1 MRYPARKGR
10 ADSNQKAIADA
21 IRLLGFPVMDLHAAG
36 NGVEDLLV
44 GIKRWVPVTHMREVE
59 CFWVVIE
66 CKVPKNKRGEA
77 TPCQFKPAQK
87 EWYAKT
93 QGFPR
98 IIATSAQDAV
108 NQIRALTASPTPNS
122 PSVPCSVAPRTMPG
136 GQRR

>member
-1 MRYPARKGR
+1 MRHPATKGK
-10 ADSNQKAIADA
+10 ADSNHKPIADA
-21 IRLLGFPVMDLHAAG
+21 IRLLGCPVMDLHAAG

-44 GIKRWVPVTHMREVE
+44 GVKRWVPPLMGEVE
-59 CFWVVIE
+59 CFWVVVE

-98 IIATSAQDAV
+98 IIATSAQDAI
-108 NQIRALTASPTPNS
+108 NQIRALTA
-122 PSVPCSVAPRTMPG
+122 
-136 GQRR
+136 